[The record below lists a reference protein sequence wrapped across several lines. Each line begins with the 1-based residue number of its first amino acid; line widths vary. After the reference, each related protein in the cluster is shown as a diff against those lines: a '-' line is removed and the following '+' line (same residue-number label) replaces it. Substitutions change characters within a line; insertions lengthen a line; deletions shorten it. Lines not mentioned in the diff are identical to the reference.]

1 MIEKRLGRG
10 LETLIT
16 RTSPTESG
24 PDQVVEIELDA
35 IVANPSQP
43 RQIMDESA
51 LEGLSRSILRH
62 GVLQPVVVQRAGAGY
77 QLVVGERRV
86 RASRLAGKTTVP
98 AIVVEVDEQRSL
110 EMAIIENIQR
120 ENLTALEEASAYEA
134 LIARN
139 GWTHQE
145 VAEHLGKARATV
157 SNTLRLL
164 ELPDGVKALVQ
175 GGSLSAGQAR
185 ALLGSGTEAE
195 IESLADRIVKD
206 NWSVRDVETHARALK
221 GKAAKRRKR
230 AAKPTPMGS
239 YEEKLRQ
246 MFGTRVTIR
255 DAGGK
260 GEVRFEFY
268 SAEDR
273 DRLLH
278 QLMTGQAPD

>member
-10 LETLIT
+10 LESLIT
-16 RTSPTESG
+16 RTSPRESS
-24 PDQVVEIELDA
+24 PDQVVEVELDA
-35 IVANPSQP
+35 IVANPAQP
-43 RQIMDESA
+43 RQIMDETA
-51 LEGLSRSILRH
+51 LEGLARSIGRH
-62 GVLQPVVVQRAGAGY
+62 GVLQPVVVQRSGTGY

-98 AIVVEVDEQRSL
+98 AIVVDVDEQRSL

-120 ENLTALEEASAYEA
+120 ENLTALEEASAFEA
-134 LIARN
+134 LIAGN

-145 VAEHLGKARATV
+145 VADHLGKARATV

-164 ELPDGVKALVQ
+164 ELPDSVKVLVQ
-175 GGSLSAGQAR
+175 SGALSAGQGR

-195 IESLADRIVKD
+195 IETLAHRVVKD

-221 GKAAKRRKR
+221 GKTKKTRRRR
-230 AAKPTPMGS
+230 AAVSPMGT

-246 MFGTRVTIR
+246 LYGTRVVVK
-255 DAGGK
+255 DAGEK
-260 GEVRFEFY
+260 GEVRFEYY
-268 SAEDR
+268 SADDR

-278 QLMTGQAPD
+278 QLMQGERAS